1 MAMGYL
7 FAWAVA
13 KGMKQRVVVW
23 AALTAA
29 ILPDYDILFSWAG
42 LSHHTYTH
50 SLVLWAPVMVAL
62 VLWKRGSLPYV
73 VAVLQH
79 IVLGDT
85 LVGRVPLFLP
95 LSKVQLGL
103 NLGMPSMADILLE
116 VGFSVLALL
125 VLWRSGDLR
134 RVFGGGSETVLM
146 AVPLLSVALMGL
158 LWRGTARLEG
168 GGFGL
173 SRLRLWGLPLI
184 DVVYIGL
191 AATAVIAMLF
201 VLLGLL
207 RRPAPFERA
216 GRQEPRE
223 PVSLLEAPEAST
235 QVVTQTCL

>member
-1 MAMGYL
+1 VYLLGHMAMGYL
-7 FAWAVA
+7 FAWVVA
-13 KGMKQRVVVW
+13 KERKQRLVIW

-29 ILPDYDILFSWAG
+29 IFPDYDILFRPLG
-42 LSHHTYTH
+42 LMHHTYTH
-50 SLVLWAPVMVAL
+50 SLVLWAPVMIAL
-62 VLWKRGSLPYV
+62 VYWKRGSLPYV

-95 LSKVQLGL
+95 LSKVQIGL

-116 VGFSVLALL
+116 VRFSVLALL

-146 AVPLLSVALMGL
+146 AVLLLSVALMGL

-191 AATAVIAMLF
+191 TATVVVAMLF
-201 VLLGLL
+201 VLLALL
-207 RRPAPFERA
+207 RRPLPGSE
-216 GRQEPRE
+216 GPKG
-223 PVSLLEAPEAST
+223 PD
-235 QVVTQTCL
+235 

>member
-7 FAWAVA
+7 FAWVVA
-13 KGMKQRVVVW
+13 KERKQRLVIW

-29 ILPDYDILFSWAG
+29 IFPDYDILFRPLG
-42 LSHHTYTH
+42 LMHHTYTH
-50 SLVLWAPVMVAL
+50 SLVLWAPVMIAL
-62 VLWKRGSLPYV
+62 VYWKRGSLPYV

-95 LSKVQLGL
+95 LSKVQIGL

-116 VGFSVLALL
+116 VRFSVLALL

-146 AVPLLSVALMGL
+146 AVLLLSVALMGL

-191 AATAVIAMLF
+191 TATVVVAMLF
-201 VLLGLL
+201 VLLALL
-207 RRPAPFERA
+207 RRPLPGSE
-216 GRQEPRE
+216 GPKG
-223 PVSLLEAPEAST
+223 PD
-235 QVVTQTCL
+235 